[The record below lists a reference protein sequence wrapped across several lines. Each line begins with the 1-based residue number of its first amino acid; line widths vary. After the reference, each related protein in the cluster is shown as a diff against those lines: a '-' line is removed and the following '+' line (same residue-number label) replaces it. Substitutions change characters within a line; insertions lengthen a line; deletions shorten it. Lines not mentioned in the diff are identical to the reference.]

1 VMASALGSS
10 ESNPADPKSAEDFF
24 TSLINL
30 AMIVNKLFVTEW
42 TTSRGSK
49 EIQRADKADF

>member
-24 TSLINL
+24 TFSHQSCMRL
-30 AMIVNKLFVTEW
+30 
-42 TTSRGSK
+42 
-49 EIQRADKADF
+49 